1 METANINIVKSIRFS
16 SWGDTGY
23 IKIPLTDGWEARF
36 FSSES
41 GGRITISSA
50 DDKFELGKFVLP
62 SHLMVSAVGLAMKH
76 PDAFYDSLSALG
88 FKQ

>member
-1 METANINIVKSIRFS
+1 METANINIIKSIRFS
-16 SWGDTGY
+16 SWEDTGY
-23 IKIPLTDGWEARF
+23 IRLPLTDAWEARF
-36 FSSES
+36 FSSGSE
-41 GGRITISSA
+41 GRIIISSA
-50 DDKFELGKFVLP
+50 DNKIELAKFVLP